1 MRLIP
6 VLDIKGGIAV
16 HAVQGKRELYK
27 PLKSLICSSTNP
39 LEVAKAYKEALK
51 VKELYVADLD
61 AIAGTR
67 LNLKL
72 YTELSELGL
81 RAMIDAGVN
90 NAATARRLMETGVVV
105 VVGAETLTS
114 FKALRDIV
122 REVGASNVVLSLD
135 LYGGQLL
142 SKIEEV
148 SDPLEAALEAEK
160 AGVREAILLSLDNVG
175 TLKGVDLELIKR
187 IKERSKLSLLVGGV
201 RSLEDSQR
209 LRDLG
214 ITGVLIATALHTGLI
229 DVEEARR
236 RGLEAMKRL
245 ARLEG
250 IFSEPAASSTIAGLA
265 RLIDESKIYRGE
277 RVVCVITGERAQGP

>member
-1 MRLIP
+1 LRLIP

-105 VVGAETLTS
+105 VVGTETLTS

-135 LYGGQLL
+135 LYGGKLL

-187 IKERSKLSLLVGGV
+187 IKERSKLSLLVGGGV
-201 RSLEDSQR
+201 RSLEDLQR

-236 RGLEAMKRL
+236 RGL
-245 ARLEG
+245 
-250 IFSEPAASSTIAGLA
+250 
-265 RLIDESKIYRGE
+265 
-277 RVVCVITGERAQGP
+277 VCHG